1 MACLFQC
8 DLGEN
13 GIQRMKLLDDV
24 LEFERQI
31 NDKLD
36 KSYNRRK

>member
-8 DLGEN
+8 DLKEN
-13 GIQRMKLLDDV
+13 GIQRMKLLDGV

>member
-8 DLGEN
+8 DLKEN
-13 GIQRMKLLDDV
+13 GIQGMKLLDDV